1 MKTST
6 FPFSQPTLT
15 VKIIKRYKRF
25 LADVLLP
32 NGETETVH
40 VPNSGSM
47 ATCWEPN
54 AIAIISDYGHIKT
67 RKLKYTL
74 QAVKMPDGWIGVN
87 TQNPNKAVEKAILE
101 SVYSDFSEYDYL
113 QPEVKISSESRLDL
127 VLWKKDAEVS
137 CFKISKTRQKNIQK
151 TAVLANNGANKS
163 PEIQE
168 SHQNY
173 QGHEI
178 QDNKNT
184 EPICFIEIKNVTL
197 LHESNAVSFPDAKTL
212 RGQKHL
218 KDLIEL
224 KNAGHRA
231 VILFFIERNS
241 AEWMTVADDIDPD
254 YGKLLRSAISR
265 GVEAIAIKAYVSE
278 EGLILKEQIP
288 IRL

>member
-1 MKTST
+1 MKISN
-6 FPFSQPTLT
+6 FSFHQPTLT

-32 NGETETVH
+32 NGKIETVH

-47 ATCWEPN
+47 KTCWEEN

-101 SVYSDFSEYDYL
+101 CVYSDFSEYDYL
-113 QPEVKISSESRLDL
+113 QPEVKVSSGSRLDL
-127 VLWKKDAEVS
+127 VLWKKDTEVT
-137 CFKISKTRQKNIQK
+137 CFKMSKNRAKKIVKKVTSDSK
-151 TAVLANNGANKS
+151 
-163 PEIQE
+163 
-168 SHQNY
+168 
-173 QGHEI
+173 
-178 QDNKNT
+178 DT
-184 EPICFIEIKNVTL
+184 EAICFIEIKNVTL
-197 LHESNAVSFPDAKTL
+197 MHEENAVSFPDAKTL

-218 KDLIEL
+218 KELIEL
-224 KNAGHRA
+224 KKAGHRA
-231 VILFFIERNS
+231 VILFFVERNS
-241 AEWMTVADDIDPD
+241 ADWMTTADSIDPE
-254 YGKLLRSAISR
+254 YGKLLRIAINE

-278 EGLILKEQIP
+278 EGLVLKEKIP